1 MIRVAAARDAAA
13 IQAIYAPIVRDTFI
27 SFELEVP
34 DVGEIERRIGATL
47 ARFPWI
53 VFEDGEGIAG
63 YAYAGEHRE
72 RAAYQWSVD
81 VSCYVHPRARRR
93 GIAARLYR
101 SLFTVLARQGFT
113 NAFAGIAL
121 PNEASVA
128 MHASVGFVE
137 LGRYRDVGFK
147 HGAWH
152 DTVWMQRKLAD
163 PPPSP
168 APPRPLAAFA
178 PREIDELLAG

>member
-1 MIRVAAARDAAA
+1 MIRLAAPRDAPA
-13 IQAIYAPIVRDTFI
+13 IHAIYAPVVRDTFI

-34 DVGEIERRIGATL
+34 DVAEIERRIGATL
-47 ARFPWI
+47 ARFPWL
-53 VFEDGEGIAG
+53 VFEDGGVLG

-81 VSCYVHPRARRR
+81 VSCYVQERSRRR

-101 SLFTVLARQGFT
+101 SLFAVLARQGFT

-128 MHASVGFVE
+128 MHASAGFVE

-147 HGAWH
+147 QGAWH

-163 PPPSP
+163 PPAEP

-178 PREIDELLAG
+178 PREIGDLLAA